1 MYERTVLLERFLSKS
16 LGFIKPADRFYKH
29 CEPFYINCQVFYK
42 RCTKSYATDILALL
56 KKSVGLNTKN
66 LTQKRRFWTDSDKND
81 AVKNILDKGTDK
93 K

>member
-42 RCTKSYATDILALL
+42 RCSKSYATD
-56 KKSVGLNTKN
+56 TKN

>member
-1 MYERTVLLERFLSKS
+1 MYKILCYRYLS
-16 LGFIKPADRFYKH
+16 A
-29 CEPFYINCQVFYK
+29 V
-42 RCTKSYATDILALL
+42 